1 MTTVS
6 QPTSELGRIWDWF
19 ADTSCRV
26 YSPLYDRICRAAA
39 RDEEVLDLVRAAPE
53 EAHLPNVLL
62 AAVHFLLLN
71 GLDHPLA
78 AVYSGSSAADPW
90 PRFREICF
98 AHRAEIAAL
107 METRRT
113 NTNECGRSA
122 VIGPA
127 LTWVASRF
135 GSPLAI
141 CDVGASAGLNMGC
154 DRYLLDYGPAGT
166 TGPASSAVR
175 IECAVTGGTPPIAPA
190 LPPITAR
197 LGLDRSPVDLA
208 DRRRRDVVARVHL
221 ARHRPPRPHPRRDPR
236 RAAAPADH
244 PARRHGGRRVRDP
257 RRAPARRDRLRADD
271 LGRRVPLTG
280 GPRRLRSR
288 ARSCRPRPPGR
299 VDLRRGTQRGAR
311 VRRARG
317 PDARHRGEHPRRD
330 RLRRRRG
337 TGHAARLRAS
347 ARFVD
352 RLDRRLSPRMPARGS
367 GRARLANPAP
377 AGRREE
383 HRRRARR
390 SQDPTRRAACRSR
403 C

>member
-98 AHRAEIAAL
+98 AHRAEITAL

-190 LPPITAR
+190 LPPVTAR
-197 LGLDRSPVDLA
+197 LGLDRSPVDLT
-208 DRRRRDVVARVHL
+208 DRDDATWLL
-221 ARHRPPRPHPRRDPR
+221 ACTWPD
-236 RAAAPADH
+236 
-244 PARRHGGRRVRDP
+244 
-257 RRAPARRDRLRADD
+257 
-271 LGRRVPLTG
+271 TG
-280 GPRRLRSR
+280 
-288 ARSCRPRPPGR
+288 
-299 VDLRRGTQRGAR
+299 
-311 VRRARG
+311 
-317 PDARHRGEHPRRD
+317 
-330 RLRRRRG
+330 
-337 TGHAARLRAS
+337 
-347 ARFVD
+347 
-352 RLDRRLSPRMPARGS
+352 RLDRTRAAIRDAQQHPPTIRRGDMVADVFATLAELPRDATVCVLTTWAVAYLSRE
-367 GRARLANPAP
+367 GRADFAAELAR
-377 AGRREE
+377 AGRDRPVVWISGEGPNVVP
-383 HRRRARR
+383 AFAAL
-390 SQDPTRRAACRSR
+390 DAPTRDIEASILGAIVFADGEEQATPLAFVHPHGSWIDWIAA
-403 C
+403 